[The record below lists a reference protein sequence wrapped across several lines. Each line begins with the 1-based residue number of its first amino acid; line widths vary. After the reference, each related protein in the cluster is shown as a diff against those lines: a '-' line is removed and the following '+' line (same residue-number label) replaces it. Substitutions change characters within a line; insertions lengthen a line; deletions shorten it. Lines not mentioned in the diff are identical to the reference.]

1 MSELSQSERPAS
13 PISLDDERDG
23 DNGKG
28 SKRRRRFTR
37 EEDEKILEG
46 VRRFKDS
53 YVGMDLWQ
61 KIADWSKINRTKE
74 QIRNRHSRLRQQK
87 VDPTGALLPKQTVFH
102 HYVGPSKEFATPN
115 KEQPMFTQASQQP
128 QQSSS
133 NFLSTANAS
142 ISSFTSNNQTSF
154 VPQVNAPVLHQQQQT
169 QLFAALLQQAHN
181 SHFDLDKAVGNHHFD
196 DVDDIIDEPSAKRQ
210 KTVHHGGLD
219 MGSNVAFNIGSF
231 SNAAGLQ
238 SPSNNVVTPYN
249 PVDSPL
255 VSSFFVSSLN
265 NILTCTTGKRYR

>member
-1 MSELSQSERPAS
+1 M
-13 PISLDDERDG
+13 
-23 DNGKG
+23 K
-28 SKRRRRFTR
+28 
-37 EEDEKILEG
+37 G

-255 VSSFFVSSLN
+255 VYVQQEKDTDEKEKKIKALEAKLAEFESNVNNLRISLAEEQQKNLFFNGNVCCYYS
-265 NILTCTTGKRYR
+265 